1 MEHLI
6 KLMLPISFGIITSLF
21 TFLFFE
27 KKAIEAKRLSEK
39 AGANMDIT
47 LQENFK
53 RYDTDRNVRN
63 YSLVMFVFTLFISYF
78 AFFTQGLS
86 LIDVFAYIFLTTFIG
101 SAIIFILKIRKSIL
115 VKVFAAFLYGAPL
128 IVASIF
134 GFMISYILYANL
146 K

>member
-6 KLMLPISFGIITSLF
+6 QLMPPISFGVITSLF

-27 KKAIEAKRLSEK
+27 KKAIETKRFSEQ
-39 AGANMDIT
+39 ANKNTDIS

-86 LIDVFAYIFLTTFIG
+86 LIDVFVYIFLTTFIG
-101 SAIIFILKIRKSIL
+101 SGIIFALKIRKSIL
-115 VKVFAAFLYGAPL
+115 IKVFAAFLYGAPL
-128 IVASIF
+128 IASSIF
-134 GFMISYILYANL
+134 GFMFSYIIYANL
-146 K
+146 T